1 MGGAYASRER
11 PLYDWG
17 RISRVEPMETG
28 GNRELERARRLERG
42 LIIVRWFAVLLGFY
56 LVFESNSGPPPYA
69 SQTVLLLGYIIIS
82 VLAIENFLVW
92 IGVNRLK
99 SLPSLQ
105 RLGWVA
111 FLMDT
116 GIIFALAWTYS
127 YDPKGSV
134 WVVIYILPLEGALRY
149 QLEGALV
156 TVAITLLNEIAR
168 EGYLSVR
175 FAEYSFLIA
184 NVAFRVGIQGIIAS
198 VAGFMSR
205 SLARQAERA
214 THQARQAERAADRE
228 ALARRELAAFNTAIL
243 TGVAAEDLDTSI
255 RLMAGAIGRDLQY
268 EAFTILLRDGDEL
281 VVKGMYGMPFYEERI
296 PMGTGV
302 TGTVAATGRPLIVPD
317 VTSRENY
324 IQVDPEMRSEMA
336 APMRIGEELIGVLD
350 VESRIPAAFDEAT
363 MGVLMRLADQIA
375 LVAHSNRLLSQQRE
389 TMRRLQELD
398 QMKSDFIAITS
409 HELRTP
415 ITAIR
420 GFVKTLL
427 RNQDKLSP
435 DQVGSFMQII
445 DRQSSRLA
453 RLVEDLLFVSRI
465 EAGTIHFQ
473 IEKVDLAEFLAET
486 AESLGPERRSR
497 LRFDVQPVGATVLTD
512 PHRLDQVLRNLIEN
526 ALKFSPADSPVQV
539 DTMARN
545 DWFQIAVTD
554 QGVGITP
561 EDLPRIFD
569 RFHQVGQVMT
579 REAEGAGLGLYITK
593 RLVEAMG
600 GAVTVTSSPG
610 KGSTFRVWL
619 PTPAPGQTG
628 DLPTDIGTDSTA
640 DVTADSPDGQRQSEP
655 VSARR
660 VASSDDS

>member
-1 MGGAYASRER
+1 
-11 PLYDWG
+11 
-17 RISRVEPMETG
+17 
-28 GNRELERARRLERG
+28 
-42 LIIVRWFAVLLGFY
+42 
-56 LVFESNSGPPPYA
+56 
-69 SQTVLLLGYIIIS
+69 LLLGYTIIS
-82 VLAIENFLVW
+82 GLAVGNLLIW
-92 IGVNRLK
+92 IGVNRPKTL
-99 SLPSLQ
+99 LSLQ
-105 RLGWVA
+105 RLGWMA
-111 FLMDT
+111 FLMDAVA
-116 GIIFALAWTYS
+116 IFSLAWTYS

-156 TVAITLLNEIAR
+156 TVAITLLNEVAR
-168 EGYLSVR
+168 EAYLAVR
-175 FAEYSFLIA
+175 FSQYPFLTA

-214 THQARQAERAADRE
+214 TREAHQAEEAARRE
-228 ALARRELAAFNTAIL
+228 ASARRELAAFNTAIL

-255 RLMAGAIGRDLQY
+255 RLMAGAVGRDLQY

-296 PMGTGV
+296 PWGRGV

-317 VTSRENY
+317 VTEHDNY
-324 IQVDPEMRSEMA
+324 ILVDAEMRSEMA

-350 VESRIPAAFDEAT
+350 VESRTPSSFDEAAL
-363 MGVLMRLADQIA
+363 GVLTRLADQIA

-420 GFVKTLL
+420 GFVNTLQ
-427 RNQDKLSP
+427 RNQDRLSTE
-435 DQVGSFMQII
+435 QLGSFMQII
-445 DRQSSRLA
+445 DRQSARLA

-465 EAGTIHFQ
+465 EAGTIQFQ
-473 IEKVDLAEFLAET
+473 VERVDLARFIAET

-497 LRFDVQPVGATVLTD
+497 VRVDVQPEGAVISTD
-512 PHRLDQVLRNLIEN
+512 PHRLDQILRNLVEN
-526 ALKFSPADSPVQV
+526 ALKFSPLDAPVRI
-539 DTMARN
+539 DAMIRD
-545 DWFQIAVTD
+545 DWFQLAVTD
-554 QGVGITP
+554 QGVGIP
-561 EDLPRIFD
+561 SEDLPRIFD

-579 REAEGAGLGLYITK
+579 RETEGAGLGLYITK

-600 GAVTVTSSPG
+600 GTITVTSVPG
-610 KGSTFRVWL
+610 QGSTFRIWL
-619 PTPAPGQTG
+619 PTDMEG
-628 DLPTDIGTDSTA
+628 
-640 DVTADSPDGQRQSEP
+640 PDGHVAGEPEKPEQRDE
-655 VSARR
+655 ARAAQR
-660 VASSDDS
+660 AADAGAVTPRE